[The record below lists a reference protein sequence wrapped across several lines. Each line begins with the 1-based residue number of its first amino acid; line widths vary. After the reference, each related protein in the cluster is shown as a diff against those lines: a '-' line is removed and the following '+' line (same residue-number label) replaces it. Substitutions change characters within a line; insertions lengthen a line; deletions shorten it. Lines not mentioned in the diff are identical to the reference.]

1 MFDCSQI
8 YITPQP
14 DVHVSPNLL
23 PKDLPQP
30 HSPAPQPSAF
40 QPQRASL
47 SPSDP
52 ASTTFSSDNERVFSS
67 GDEDSLEFQSDTAY
81 DSVATRATMS
91 SNSGLPGL
99 EIERLFDET
108 PPEAT
113 KHSFLPLED
122 LIPHGPFGELSQ
134 HDATSL
140 DGLDSLSTPRDDQSS
155 NQDVEYL
162 ATPVAARENQSL
174 PENNNPYPPLTASSK
189 GLWREQSDLEP
200 ISAGRG
206 GVAIPPAAREIQSQ
220 PENFSSGPPLKLC
233 SEDVLLE
240 QSTTERIPAERER
253 GATPVAPPEHHS
265 LPEYITSSPPLTPY
279 SGSLLRVQAQME
291 SHPAERPDLAR
302 CSGQP
307 WDEDVHLDYSSEDQ
321 VLSPDLPQHIPP
333 RLSPSLV
340 GAYQPS
346 LPHHRQELDDMRE
359 ERRLSIFDWS
369 EQQRSDRD
377 SLYGSSPRPRTM
389 HSKQG
394 NDGRGGRGP
403 GRRAPNALHLRS
415 QSVPAAKESYMDSDP
430 AYPPA
435 KFGTWGLGNKG
446 VSEEWTD
453 DFEFDEDD
461 YDAQQGFEPSVTG
474 MKVPQAI
481 IDRQASVHGQFGQ
494 VQEFMLLVQEL
505 KRLRHQG
512 TVLELMGG
520 SSHHLWEDAESIINL
535 ATLNEDDEELI
546 PPQSPGFPG
555 SFDDF
560 EDDLSPASRPWQQCN
575 PSIEDGLKA
584 IPTSMLNSI
593 PATPPTGRPRGESL
607 AQAKQ
612 FLQTM
617 HQNRTGTESSPFDD
631 RSHPPKLPFDTQD
644 LRDLVTRTGVVTRA
658 LKDIVRKAE
667 GVLISPD
674 GTPKEPRDPPFSQI
688 FKRPEDLSPSSKKP
702 GLPKSTSLNSY
713 INGSLAS
720 STDDRDRSGHMNMMT
735 VT

>member
-1 MFDCSQI
+1 MFDYSQI
-8 YITPQP
+8 YLPPQP
-14 DVHVSPNLL
+14 DVHASPSLPPRDVSE
-23 PKDLPQP
+23 PQ
-30 HSPAPQPSAF
+30 SPVPRPSAF

-67 GDEDSLEFQSDTAY
+67 GDEDSLGFQSDTAY
-81 DSVATRATMS
+81 DSVATTATIN

-99 EIERLFDET
+99 EIERLFDESS
-108 PPEAT
+108 PEAT

-122 LIPHGPFGELSQ
+122 LIPHGAFSEVSQ
-134 HDATSL
+134 HDVTSV
-140 DGLDSLSTPRDDQSS
+140 DSLDSLSTPRDDQSS
-155 NQDVEYL
+155 NQDIDYL
-162 ATPVAARENQSL
+162 ATPVAAREDQSR
-174 PENNNPYPPLTASSK
+174 PETNNSIPPLTSSSK
-189 GLWREQSDLEP
+189 YLLREQVEIEP
-200 ISAGRG
+200 IL
-206 GVAIPPAAREIQSQ
+206 AAREGPANPPAVQEDQSRTQ
-220 PENFSSGPPLKLC
+220 IITPVSPLMPSSDC
-233 SEDVLLE
+233 VLHE
-240 QSTTERIPAERER
+240 QDHMEPIPAERER
-253 GATPVAPPEHHS
+253 LATRVAPQEHQS
-265 LPEYITSSPPLTPY
+265 LPESLTSSPPPTTH
-279 SGSLLRVQAQME
+279 SGGSLPIE
-291 SHPAERPDLAR
+291 SPIEPLQNERPDLMLS
-302 CSGQP
+302 SGQV
-307 WDEDVHLDYSSEDQ
+307 WDEDVHFDSTPEDHI
-321 VLSPDLPQHIPP
+321 LSPELPQHSPR
-333 RLSPSLV
+333 RLSPPLI
-340 GAYQPS
+340 GAYQQS
-346 LPHHRQELDDMRE
+346 LPLHRQDLDEAHE

-369 EQQRSDRD
+369 EQPRSDRD
-377 SLYGSSPRPRTM
+377 SLYGSSPRPRTV

-461 YDAQQGFEPSVTG
+461 HDAQHSSEESSTG

-512 TVLELMGG
+512 SMLDLLGG
-520 SSHHLWEDAESIINL
+520 TSYHLWEDAESIINL
-535 ATLNEDDEELI
+535 ATLNEDDEDLV

-560 EDDLSPASRPWQQCN
+560 EDDLPSASRPWQQCN
-575 PSIEDGLKA
+575 SSIEDGLKA
-584 IPTSMLNSI
+584 IPTAMLHPI
-593 PATPPTGRPRGESL
+593 PSTPPTGRPRGESL

-617 HQNRTGTESSPFDD
+617 HQNRTGTESSPSDD
-631 RSHPPKLPFDTQD
+631 HRSHPPKLPFDTQD
-644 LRDLVTRTGVVTRA
+644 LRDLVTRTGMVTRA

-667 GVLISPD
+667 GVFISPH
-674 GTPKEPRDPPFSQI
+674 GTPKEPQDPPFSQI
-688 FKRPEDLSPSSKKP
+688 FKRPENSSPTSKKP

-713 INGSLAS
+713 INGPAS
-720 STDDRDRSGHMNMMT
+720 EQH
-735 VT
+735 